1 MVAPD
6 PTPGQSDAAPAAG
19 GRGLVSRIL
28 PPAIRLWLHAQL
40 DHLEGLDFRI
50 EGRDLQI
57 LSGYLPQ
64 VSLSASQAVYQ
75 GLRVS
80 RAEVRAE
87 EIYLN
92 LGQVIR
98 GKALRLLQPFPVRG
112 LVDLT
117 REALRASLQAPLL
130 AQGLGEVLG
139 QLGQS
144 LPPASAVR
152 DLTLGEGWLGVT
164 WGDLEAPDQQL
175 RLRTGL
181 GMREQRWLALD
192 QPTVTTGQPGQWSPP
207 QVLADLTLDLG
218 PATAIDQF
226 SVTPDHIEIGG
237 MVRVIPAAA

>member
-1 MVAPD
+1 MVSPD
-6 PTPGQSDAAPAAG
+6 SDRPNDVPHQRG
-19 GRGLVSRIL
+19 SRLVGRLL

-40 DHLEGLDFRI
+40 DHLEDLDFRI
-50 EGRDLQI
+50 EGRDRQI

-75 GLRVS
+75 GLQVS

-112 LVDLT
+112 LVYLN
-117 REALRASLQAPLL
+117 REDLRASLQAPLL

-139 QLGQS
+139 QLGQT

-152 DLTLGEGWLGVT
+152 DLTLAEGWLGVT
-164 WGDLEAPDQQL
+164 WGGVEASAQQL
-175 RLRTGL
+175 RLETGL
-181 GMREQRWLALD
+181 SLREQRWLCLD
-192 QPTVTTGQPGQWSPP
+192 QPTVTTGQPGQWSTPL
-207 QVLADLTLDLG
+207 VLADLTLDLG
-218 PATAIDQF
+218 PATAIDHF
-226 SVTPDHIEIGG
+226 SVTPDHIEIRG
-237 MVRVIPAAA
+237 MVRVMPTVD

>member
-6 PTPGQSDAAPAAG
+6 PAPGQSDAAPAAG

-28 PPAIRLWLHAQL
+28 PPAIQLWLHSQL
-40 DHLEGLDFRI
+40 DHLENLDFRI
-50 EGRDLQI
+50 EGRDRQI

-75 GLRVS
+75 GLQVS

-112 LVDLT
+112 LVYLT
-117 REALRASLQAPLL
+117 REDLRASLQAPLL
-130 AQGLGEVLG
+130 AQGLGDVLG
-139 QLGQS
+139 QLGQT
-144 LPPASAVR
+144 LPPASALR

-164 WGDLEAPDQQL
+164 WGDLEAPDRQL

-181 GMREQRWLALD
+181 GMREQRWLSLD
-192 QPTVTTGQPGQWSPP
+192 QPTVTTGQSGQWSPP
-207 QVLADLTLDLG
+207 QVLGDLALDLG
-218 PATAIDQF
+218 PATAIDHF

-237 MVRVIPAAA
+237 MVRVIPAEA

>member
-6 PTPGQSDAAPAAG
+6 PAPGQSDAAPAAG

-40 DHLEGLDFRI
+40 DHLEDLDFRI
-50 EGRDLQI
+50 EGRDRQI
-57 LSGYLPQ
+57 LSGHLPQ

-75 GLRVS
+75 GLQVS

-87 EIYLN
+87 EVYLN

-112 LVDLT
+112 LVYLT
-117 REALRASLQAPLL
+117 REDLRASLQAPLL

-152 DLTLGEGWLGVT
+152 DLTLAEGWLGVT
-164 WGDLEAPDQQL
+164 WGDVEASAQQL
-175 RLRTGL
+175 RLETGL
-181 GMREQRWLALD
+181 SLREQRWLALD

-207 QVLADLTLDLG
+207 QVLANLTLDLG
-218 PATAIDQF
+218 PATAIDHF

-237 MVRVIPAAA
+237 MVRVIPADA